1 MTPSSERSNS
11 VAPFKSSQPET
22 TGTGA
27 LAPRHPSKA
36 MSLFELDE
44 SLRLL
49 LDSAW
54 EAAED
59 NNGEIPQELQKALLD
74 YCEGVRREGRQHRP
88 IYPRSGSRHRDCRN
102 RSRALLTTESDG

>member
-1 MTPSSERSNS
+1 VRIARITGGGPS
-11 VAPFKSSQPET
+11 SSQPDT

-27 LAPRHPSKA
+27 LAPRDLSKA

-54 EAAED
+54 EAA
-59 NNGEIPQELQKALLD
+59 K
-74 YCEGVRREGRQHRP
+74 
-88 IYPRSGSRHRDCRN
+88 
-102 RSRALLTTESDG
+102 